1 MSKYVIL
8 RTEEKMLRIVD
19 DEWLV
24 DTGAMLCSNSLTKIV
39 VGFEKSGEAY
49 IGRIK
54 GMPLETTGRLAKMK
68 DGDLLLQKAVLDA
81 EEVFRKEMFEKIE
94 ERKTS

>member
-1 MSKYVIL
+1 
-8 RTEEKMLRIVD
+8 MLRIV

-24 DTGAMLCSNSLTKIV
+24 DTEAMLCSNNLTNIA
-39 VGFEKSGEAY
+39 VGFVKSGETY
-49 IGRIK
+49 IGKIK
-54 GMPLETTGRLAKMK
+54 GMPLETTARLAKMK

-94 ERKTS
+94 ERKSS